1 MSRDDLK
8 ATFFAECEDL
18 LEQLSEGLQDLI
30 AGEASEDT
38 VHAIFRAVH
47 SIKGAAGAFG
57 LNNLVT
63 FAHCFETVLDRV
75 RSGELDPDAETL
87 QTFLRSGDILADLV
101 EYAQADSDDV
111 PEAMPAILERLNEMT
126 GAAPAAAAEPETA
139 DEAEGEEFFGFQPLG
154 LGPIVP
160 ADDAA
165 GDDEDA
171 NGARVF
177 RIRLAASSDLF
188 RNGHDPVLLFSE
200 LAALGTLETRC
211 DLSALPVDERFDP
224 EHCYL
229 SWELTLTGA
238 VDDAAIRDVF
248 MFLEDLCS
256 IEEVA
261 APATPP
267 LPQEDE
273 APAPFAPIAE
283 EPPAAPEVAPS
294 APPAVEEGPAHPVEA
309 AVPTSPMPAEA
320 PGSAE
325 PAAEKQRTPAK
336 SNHTVPQTTLRVD
349 PERVDRLINT
359 VGELIINQAVI
370 AQKLA
375 DSGLASNSDI
385 MGDLDDYQYLARELQ
400 EGVMAIRA
408 QPVKPLFQRM
418 QRIVREAGDGL
429 GKDVVLVTEGEGT
442 EIDKTLVERL
452 AEPLTH
458 MIRNAVDHGIE
469 DAERRAAAGKPAQ
482 GTIRLSAAHRS
493 GDVLIEIADDGAG
506 LNRKRIFE
514 KAVEKGLI
522 STDAKL
528 GDAEIDNLLF
538 MAGFSTA
545 ETVTNLSGRGVG
557 MDVVKTAITS
567 LGGKVAITSRPG
579 EGTAFSISLPLTL
592 AVMDGMVIHAEGQTL
607 VAPLSSVL
615 ETIRPRPEDVLPY
628 GRQVRL
634 LANRGNYIPI
644 VHLGNLLGFSDSG
657 DISSENILLLIR
669 SERTGIVALAVDE
682 ISDQR
687 QVVVKSLEGNY
698 GAIDGIS
705 AATILGDGRI
715 ALIIDTDA
723 ILTLAGD
730 CGRDLAPIEET
741 HHAEAAA
748 MG

>member
-18 LEQLSEGLQDLI
+18 LEQLSEGSQDMI
-30 AGEASEDT
+30 AGTAGEET

-57 LNNLVT
+57 LENLVT

-75 RSGELDPDAETL
+75 RSGDLVPDTDALHTI
-87 QTFLRSGDILADLV
+87 LRSGDMLADLV
-101 EYAQADSDDV
+101 ELAQTESEEI
-111 PEAMPAILERLNEMT
+111 PEAMPAILDKLNELAGT
-126 GAAPAAAAEPETA
+126 TAAGDADDAAPQEAQAE
-139 DEAEGEEFFGFQPLG
+139 EEFFGFQPLV
-154 LGPIVP
+154 LDPI
-160 ADDAA
+160 
-165 GDDEDA
+165 GDEDGTGDPA
-171 NGARVF
+171 ESRF
-177 RIRLAASSDLF
+177 RIRLSASSDLF

-200 LAALGTLETRC
+200 LAALGQVETRC
-211 DLSALPVDERFDP
+211 DLSALPAAASFDP

-229 SWELTLTGA
+229 NWDLTVTGQ
-238 VDDAAIRDVF
+238 VTEAAIRDVF
-248 MFLEDLCS
+248 MFLEDLCE
-256 IEEVA
+256 IEEIDGPDTADSVAEIETVA
-261 APATPP
+261 APTDLDAPVASATMPVAEP
-267 LPQEDE
+267 V
-273 APAPFAPIAE
+273 APAVAEPRAPFEQALAATNAPSPAPM
-283 EPPAAPEVAPS
+283 EPPS
-294 APPAVEEGPAHPVEA
+294 AD
-309 AVPTSPMPAEA
+309 
-320 PGSAE
+320 
-325 PAAEKQRTPAK
+325 RAK
-336 SNHTVPQTTLRVD
+336 STAKAAASVPQTTLRVD

-370 AQKLA
+370 AQKLIET
-375 DSGLASNSDI
+375 GLASNSDI

-418 QRIVREAGDGL
+418 QRIVREAADGL
-429 GKDVVLVTEGEGT
+429 GKEVVLATEGEAT

-469 DAERRAAAGKPAQ
+469 SPEKRTAAGKPAL

-506 LNRKRIFE
+506 LNRKRILE
-514 KAVEKGLI
+514 IAVSKGLVPP
-522 STDAKL
+522 DAKL
-528 GDAEIDNLLF
+528 SEGEIDNLLF

-545 ETVTNLSGRGVG
+545 EKVTNLSGRGVG

-567 LGGKVAITSRPG
+567 LGGKVSISSRPG
-579 EGTAFSISLPLTL
+579 EGTQFSISLPLTL
-592 AVMDGMVIHAEGQTL
+592 AVMDGMVIHAAGQTL

-615 ETIRPRPEDVLPY
+615 ETIRPRAQDVVPF
-628 GRQVRL
+628 GRQGRL
-634 LANRGNYIPI
+634 LSIRGTYVPI
-644 VHLGNLLGFSDSG
+644 VHLGHLLGFTADPS
-657 DISSENILLLIR
+657 ISADNILILIR
-669 SERTGIVALAVDE
+669 SEHSGQVALAVDD

-698 GAIDGIS
+698 GAIEGIS

-730 CGRDLAPIEET
+730 LGRDVSFKEET
-741 HHAEAAA
+741 QHAETAA

>member
-18 LEQLSEGLQDLI
+18 LEQLSEGSQEMI
-30 AGEASEDT
+30 AGNADDET
-38 VHAIFRAVH
+38 VNAIFRAVH

-57 LNNLVT
+57 LENLVT

-75 RSGELDPDAETL
+75 RSGDLVPDTDALHTI
-87 QTFLRSGDILADLV
+87 LRSGDMLADLV
-101 EYAQADSDDV
+101 ELAQADSKEI
-111 PEAMPAILERLNEMT
+111 PEAMPAILDKLNELSGT
-126 GAAPAAAAEPETA
+126 EPHDTA
-139 DEAEGEEFFGFQPLG
+139 DDDVSIDMDMDAGFFGFQPIILD
-154 LGPIVP
+154 PI
-160 ADDAA
+160 
-165 GDDEDA
+165 GEDEAPEPTDES
-171 NGARVF
+171 GF

-200 LAALGTLETRC
+200 LAALGRVETRC
-211 DLSALPVDERFDP
+211 DMSGLPAGDEFDP
-224 EHCYL
+224 ERCYL
-229 SWELTLTGA
+229 NWDITLRGPMTEAA
-238 VDDAAIRDVF
+238 VRDVF
-248 MFLEDLCS
+248 MFLEDLCEIEP
-256 IEEVA
+256 IEEPDTTGFASAEDQEPVATVLEDLPFEDSAPVA
-261 APATPP
+261 ARPAPRTAPP
-267 LPQEDE
+267 PEP
-273 APAPFAPIAE
+273 APAAIDLALGAGTRS
-283 EPPAAPEVAPS
+283 AALDS
-294 APPAVEEGPAHPVEA
+294 AA
-309 AVPTSPMPAEA
+309 
-320 PGSAE
+320 AE
-325 PAAEKQRTPAK
+325 PADRPKGAK
-336 SNHTVPQTTLRVD
+336 APPPVPQTTLRVD

-370 AQKLA
+370 AQKLLEM
-375 DSGLASNSDI
+375 GLATNSDI
-385 MGDLDDYQYLARELQ
+385 MSDLDDYQYLARELQ

-418 QRIVREAGDGL
+418 QRIVREAADVL
-429 GKDVVLVTEGEGT
+429 GKEVALVAEGEGT

-469 DAERRAAAGKPAQ
+469 TPEKRIAAGKPAL

-506 LNRKRIFE
+506 LNRKRILE
-514 KAVEKGLI
+514 IAVSKGLVPG
-522 STDAKL
+522 DAKL
-528 GDAEIDNLLF
+528 TEPEIDNLLF

-545 ETVTNLSGRGVG
+545 EKVTNLSGRGVG

-567 LGGKVAITSRPG
+567 LGGKVTISSRPG
-579 EGTAFSISLPLTL
+579 EGTLFSISLPLTL
-592 AVMDGMVIHAEGQTL
+592 AVMDGMVIHAAGQTL

-615 ETIRPRPEDVLPY
+615 ETIRPRPQDVVPY
-628 GRQVRL
+628 GREGRL
-634 LANRGNYIPI
+634 LSIRGTYVPI
-644 VHLGNLLGFSDSG
+644 VHLGNLLGFTCG
-657 DISSENILLLIR
+657 DEISSDNILILIR
-669 SERTGIVALAVDE
+669 SERSGHVALAVDE

-698 GAIDGIS
+698 GAIEGIS

-730 CGRDLAPIEET
+730 LGRDMALIEET
-741 HHAEAAA
+741 QHGKTAA